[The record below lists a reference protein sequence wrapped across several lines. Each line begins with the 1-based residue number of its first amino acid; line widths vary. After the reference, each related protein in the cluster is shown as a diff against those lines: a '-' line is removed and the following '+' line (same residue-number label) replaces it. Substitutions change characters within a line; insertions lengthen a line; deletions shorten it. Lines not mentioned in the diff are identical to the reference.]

1 MYWSPAAWA
10 RYFGVYNYFHTMR
23 MKITGPCMP
32 LGFTLAVLLLWG
44 TAALETLQNAPLEP
58 KEKCQAEFVACLKQ
72 KASEMDMRV
81 RIQKS

>member
-1 MYWSPAAWA
+1 
-10 RYFGVYNYFHTMR
+10 
-23 MKITGPCMP
+23 MP